1 MKWRASDERVT
12 RICNCVNPR
21 ESLCRNHDLV
31 LLKNSEP
38 SSSMGT
44 TVLQ

>member
-12 RICNCVNPR
+12 RICSCVNPR
-21 ESLCRNHDLV
+21 ESLCGNYNLV

-38 SSSMGT
+38 GSSTGT
-44 TVLQ
+44 TGLQ